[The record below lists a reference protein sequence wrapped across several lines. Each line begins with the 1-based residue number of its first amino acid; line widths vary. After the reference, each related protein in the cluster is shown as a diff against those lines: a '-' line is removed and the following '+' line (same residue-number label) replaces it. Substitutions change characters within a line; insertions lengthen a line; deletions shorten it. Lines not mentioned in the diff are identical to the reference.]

1 MKTALTEL
9 IEWSEKDLEIF
20 IEDTDEA
27 LRIYEA
33 IKDKA
38 TELLEKEKEQIEGAY
53 HLGQMGII
61 EVVAK
66 EISIPHPDLDDKT
79 DAEKYFNDT
88 YNQ

>member
-38 TELLEKEKEQIEGAY
+38 TELLEKEREQIEKAY
-53 HLGQMGII
+53 TKGGDD
-61 EVVAK
+61 EYERFDK
-66 EISIPHPDLDDKT
+66 EKVPPKS
-79 DAEKYFNDT
+79 AEEYYNEKY
-88 YNQ
+88 NQ